1 MDIITG
7 HIAVIMSVAI
17 LISFVIL
24 AIVKRPKVKLY
35 YKIASSV
42 MAVGTVIV
50 LYFAL
55 ETMYGWPWKTTF
67 PTGKYKYISHT
78 ENLDNESPH
87 QIHKHLAYAS
97 S

>member
-55 ETMYGWPWKTTF
+55 ETIH
-67 PTGKYKYISHT
+67 ISV
-78 ENLDNESPH
+78 
-87 QIHKHLAYAS
+87 IR
-97 S
+97 

>member
-1 MDIITG
+1 MDIVTG

-24 AIVKRPKVKLY
+24 AIVKRPKVKLFV
-35 YKIASSV
+35 KLASQI
-42 MAVGTVIV
+42 MAVGTVIA

-67 PTGKYKYISHT
+67 PSGKYTYFIR
-78 ENLDNESPH
+78 SP
-87 QIHKHLAYAS
+87 IIRTRRFIDDS
-97 S
+97 PSER